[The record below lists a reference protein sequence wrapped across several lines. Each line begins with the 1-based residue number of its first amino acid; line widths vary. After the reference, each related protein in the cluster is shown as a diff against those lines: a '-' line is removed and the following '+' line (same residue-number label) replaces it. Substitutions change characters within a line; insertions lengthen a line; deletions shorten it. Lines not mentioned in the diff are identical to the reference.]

1 MFGPS
6 QGEQIAHLRRR
17 LGFTQ
22 GELAT
27 TLGRSESWVSQVERG
42 IIPIERVS
50 MLRRV
55 ADALQVSVDELQPD
69 LAAPEPTRLAGTD
82 LGSVRLALTG
92 DPALIV
98 TFTKAGGAASI
109 DVPALGVDVD
119 SAWSHVHASQL
130 ADAAP
135 LLASLIPALEVATSV
150 GNDAALPLLASTYQ
164 ATAAA
169 FAAQDEPDA
178 AWLAADRAVATARR
192 MHDPLQVVAGLFR
205 MVHVFIRLR
214 RPEQA
219 DRVVE
224 DATAVLQPIVEGS
237 NASPAAISALG
248 AITLAGAVSKAREG
262 ERTAARAALDRA
274 RALARKLS
282 EDRNELGT
290 EFGPTNVDL
299 HAIAIAADLGDAGE
313 ALDIAAKVD
322 PSHLSAERQ
331 ARFHIDVARAHAQRR
346 HIGEATAA
354 LMEAE
359 RIAPEQTRGHHLAR
373 ETIDDLLRL
382 AGRRPSAD
390 LVELAERVGVAP
402 LA

>member
-1 MFGPS
+1 
-6 QGEQIAHLRRR
+6 
-17 LGFTQ
+17 
-22 GELAT
+22 
-27 TLGRSESWVSQVERG
+27 
-42 IIPIERVS
+42 

-55 ADALQVSVDELQPD
+55 ADALQVTIDELQPD
-69 LAAPEPTRLAGTD
+69 LAATEPVRLTGTD
-82 LGSVRLALTG
+82 LASVRLALTG
-92 DPALIV
+92 DPALVV
-98 TFTKAGGAASI
+98 TFTTASGAVAI
-109 DVPALGVDVD
+109 DVPALAADVD
-119 SAWSHVHASQL
+119 TAWTHVHASQL
-130 ADAAP
+130 GEAAP
-135 LLASLIPALEVATSV
+135 LLASLIPTLEVAASG
-150 GNDAALPLLASTYQ
+150 GNEAALPLLASTYQ
-164 ATAAA
+164 AAAAA

-178 AWLAADRAVATARR
+178 AWLAADRAVATARG

-224 DATAVLQPIVEGS
+224 DATAVLQPIVEDS

-248 AITLAGAVSKAREG
+248 AITLAGAVSKASEG
-262 ERTAARAALDRA
+262 ERAAARAALDQA
-274 RALARKLS
+274 RALAGRLGG
-282 EDRNELGT
+282 DRNDLGT

-313 ALDIAAKVD
+313 ALDVAATVD
-322 PSHLSAERQ
+322 PSRLSAERQ

-354 LMEAE
+354 LVEAE

-382 AGRRPSAD
+382 AGRRPAAD
-390 LVELAERVGVAP
+390 LTELAERVGVAP
-402 LA
+402 LP